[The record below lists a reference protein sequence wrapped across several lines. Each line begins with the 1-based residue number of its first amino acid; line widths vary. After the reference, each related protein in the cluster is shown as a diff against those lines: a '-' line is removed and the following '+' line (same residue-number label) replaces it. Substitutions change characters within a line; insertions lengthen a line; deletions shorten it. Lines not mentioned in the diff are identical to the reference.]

1 MNSSDL
7 IKVIFAG
14 ITATIIYFWEK
25 VTDWARES
33 FFPFV
38 EKHLPAIR
46 EHVDKAF
53 SWIDNVVVS
62 IRRGIKAA
70 WNIVRQYLLKM
81 AMYFEKTS
89 SNKWVRKTT
98 SYIIKTLESK
108 TVTKQ
113 DVEKEINWDDLPP
126 DVRKSWMK
134 SKENSFEIDYTAE
147 KDKNVDSL
155 EMTN

>member
-1 MNSSDL
+1 MNSSDS
-7 IKVIFAG
+7 IKVIFAAIG
-14 ITATIIYFWEK
+14 VALLWFWEK
-25 VTDWARES
+25 VTDWARQS

-38 EKHLPAIR
+38 EKHLPEIL
-46 EHVDKAF
+46 EYVEKAF
-53 SWIDNVVVS
+53 TWIDNVVVS

-70 WNIVRQYLLKM
+70 WNKVRQYLLKM
-81 AMYFEKTS
+81 AMHFEKTS
-89 SNKWVRKTT
+89 SSKWVRKTT

-113 DVEKEINWDDLPP
+113 EVEEEINWDDLPL

-134 SKENSFEIDYTAE
+134 SKENNFDIDYTAE

-155 EMTN
+155 EMIN